1 VAPLGLQRFD
11 FVFNEPKN
19 EQLPIFSFFCFK
31 KLNLATDWLDF
42 LNKRV
47 ILLTIPD
54 FINVIQFFIAEYRLI
69 MSTGDRRHWAHL
81 ANATIGGLQQAK
93 LRPSYMLQF
102 SPVTT
107 VNHASIDAS
116 NPRLGAL
123 VKCLAG
129 CYHSQR
135 SVGAAITAI
144 TW

>member
-1 VAPLGLQRFD
+1 M
-11 FVFNEPKN
+11 
-19 EQLPIFSFFCFK
+19 
-31 KLNLATDWLDF
+31 
-42 LNKRV
+42 

-107 VNHASIDAS
+107 VNHANIDAS
-116 NPRLGAL
+116 NPRLGAM

-135 SVGAAITAI
+135 SVGAAITTI

>member
-1 VAPLGLQRFD
+1 M
-11 FVFNEPKN
+11 
-19 EQLPIFSFFCFK
+19 
-31 KLNLATDWLDF
+31 
-42 LNKRV
+42 

-107 VNHASIDAS
+107 VNHGNIDAS
-116 NPRLGAL
+116 NPRLDAL
-123 VKCLAG
+123 VKYLAG

-135 SVGAAITAI
+135 SVGAAITTIA
-144 TW
+144 W